1 MDLEQLI
8 KLSKTVAKP
17 YIWAVGILSALLLLS
32 VGGNIYQ
39 AINGVDVTIEQANNN
54 SDNSINGVVEK

>member
-17 YIWAVGILSALLLLS
+17 YVIAVGILSVLLLS
-32 VGGNIYQ
+32 SICGNIYQ
-39 AINGVDVTIEQANNN
+39 AINGVDVVIEQANND
-54 SDNSINGVVEK
+54 SDNSINGVVR

>member
-17 YIWAVGILSALLLLS
+17 YIIAVGILSVLLLVS

-39 AINGVDVTIEQANNN
+39 AVRGVDVTIEQANND
-54 SDNSINGVVEK
+54 SDNSINGVIEQ

>member
-17 YIWAVGILSALLLLS
+17 YIIAVGILSVLLLIS
-32 VGGNIYQ
+32 VCGNIYMATQGVNVSFQ
-39 AINGVDVTIEQANNN
+39 ADNN
-54 SDNSINGVVEK
+54 VETFVNQEN

>member
-17 YIWAVGILSALLLLS
+17 YIIAVGILSALLLIS
-32 VGGNIYQ
+32 VGGNVYQ
-39 AINGVDVTIEQANNN
+39 ATRSYDVVIEQSNTESDNNINGVI
-54 SDNSINGVVEK
+54 K